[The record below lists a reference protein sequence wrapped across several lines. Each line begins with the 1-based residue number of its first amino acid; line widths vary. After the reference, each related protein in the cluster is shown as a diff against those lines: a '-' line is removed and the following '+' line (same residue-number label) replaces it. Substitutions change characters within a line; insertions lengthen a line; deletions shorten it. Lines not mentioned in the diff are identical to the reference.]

1 MAGWNMVAG
10 WTGMFLGL
18 LAGASIGLF
27 FHQEDF
33 AGGYAS
39 FRRRLMRLG
48 HIAFFGLGILN
59 VLYAL
64 TLDFLSVELRFPELA
79 SSSLIAGAAAMPLV
93 CFLSAWKMPF
103 RHLFA
108 IPVIFVAISLVLL
121 IEGLVSL

>member
-1 MAGWNMVAG
+1 MADWNMVAG
-10 WTGMFLGL
+10 WTGMFVGL

-27 FHQEDF
+27 FHQESF

-48 HIAFFGLGILN
+48 HVAFFGLGILN

-64 TLDFLSVELRFPELA
+64 TLDFMAVELRFPVLA
-79 SSSLIAGAAAMPLV
+79 SSSLIAGAVLMPLV
-93 CFLSAWKMPF
+93 CFLTAWRRAF

-108 IPVIFVAISLVLL
+108 LPVIFVAISLWLL
-121 IEGLVSL
+121 IEGLLL